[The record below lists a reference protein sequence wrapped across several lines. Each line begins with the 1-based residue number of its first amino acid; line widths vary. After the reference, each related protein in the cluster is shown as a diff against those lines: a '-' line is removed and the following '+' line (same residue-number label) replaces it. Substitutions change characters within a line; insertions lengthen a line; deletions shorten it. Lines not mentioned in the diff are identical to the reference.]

1 MTSETTKL
9 DLDSRSLVSGRVV
22 IEASAGTGKTYAL
35 TVLAVRHI
43 AETELTADH
52 LLMVTFTKAATAE
65 LRHKTRERAQEA
77 VDCLRTGKQTEP
89 WMNSMFASPETMTKA
104 EKKLNAFISKCFGF
118 IAQFIYQFRIIRAF
132 LQ

>member
-1 MTSETTKL
+1 MTSETTEL
-9 DLDSRSLVSGRVV
+9 DLASSTLASGRVV

-43 AETELTADH
+43 AETDLTADQ

-77 VDCLRTGKQTEP
+77 IDCLRTGTQTET
-89 WMNSMFASPETMTKA
+89 WMNSMFATPETREKA
-104 EKKLNAFISKCFGF
+104 SQRLTIFISQFDETTITTIHGF
-118 IAQFIYQFRIIRAF
+118 CQIVLSRI
-132 LQ
+132 